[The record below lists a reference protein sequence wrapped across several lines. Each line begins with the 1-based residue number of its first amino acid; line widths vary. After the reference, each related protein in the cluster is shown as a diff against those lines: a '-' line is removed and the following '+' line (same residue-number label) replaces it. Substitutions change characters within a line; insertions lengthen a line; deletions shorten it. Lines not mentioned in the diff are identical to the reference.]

1 MTSLILT
8 DVRHTPYNC
17 QNQGTFTQALEQK
30 MDDVEAMRRL
40 KHGDI
45 GGLETLIARYQVR
58 AVRTAYLVTHDE
70 PLAEDVVQ
78 DAFVRL
84 FQRGRN
90 FDESR
95 PFEPYLMRSV
105 INCALNAIEK
115 NSRWVPVDGCQDS
128 EALEALESLLVR
140 AASVEEQVEFA
151 QLKDEISTAL
161 SCLPPRQRAVIV
173 QRYYLE
179 MSEKEMAETLDIA
192 PGTIK
197 WLLNKARTR
206 LRRLLGSQR
215 SAQ

>member
-1 MTSLILT
+1 
-8 DVRHTPYNC
+8 
-17 QNQGTFTQALEQK
+17 
-30 MDDVEAMRRL
+30 MDDVEAIRRL

-45 GGLETLIARYQVR
+45 GGLETLIARYQVK
-58 AVRTAYLVTHDE
+58 AVRTAYLITHDE

-105 INCALNAIEK
+105 INCALNAVEK
-115 NSRWVPVDGCQDS
+115 NSRWVPMDGCQDS
-128 EALEALESLLVR
+128 GALEALETLLVQ

-179 MSEKEMAETLDIA
+179 MSEKEMAETLEIA

-197 WLLNKARTR
+197 WLLNTARTR

>member
-1 MTSLILT
+1 MTSLIL
-8 DVRHTPYNC
+8 DSIRRTPYIV
-17 QNQGTFTQALEQK
+17 QNQGTFHPGIGEK
-30 MDDVEAMRRL
+30 MDDVEAVRRL

-45 GGLETLIARYQVR
+45 GGLETLIARYQVK
-58 AVRTAYLVTHDE
+58 AVRTAYLITHDE

-115 NSRWVPVDGCQDS
+115 NSRWVPMDGCKDS
-128 EALEALESLLVR
+128 EALETLLVR

-179 MSEKEMAETLDIA
+179 MSEKEMAETLDTA

-197 WLLNKARTR
+197 WLLNTARTR
-206 LRRLLGSQR
+206 LRRLLGSER
-215 SAQ
+215 SAR